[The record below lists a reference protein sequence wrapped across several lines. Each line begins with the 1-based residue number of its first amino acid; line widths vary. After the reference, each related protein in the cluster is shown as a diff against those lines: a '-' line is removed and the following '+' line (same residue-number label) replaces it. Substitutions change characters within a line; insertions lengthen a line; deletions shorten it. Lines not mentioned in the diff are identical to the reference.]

1 MERAK
6 GFEPSTFS
14 LATRRSTTELC
25 PQFTR
30 YSTRSFSMVNYY
42 KMTLSDRQFFLYSG
56 FMKNFPSIIP
66 VFPLSGVIYFPKTNL
81 PLNIFEQR
89 YLDLVNDSYNKDKL
103 MGMVQSKRINNEV
116 YNIGC
121 LGKIS
126 DFQKSRDGRVLI
138 NLIGISRFKI
148 LEEVS
153 NQKLYRE
160 FKVDY
165 KDFINDTENSQSEI
179 SSENLMNKAKIFFK
193 RNGLLLNWGE
203 FEKLDTSQ
211 QINTLAMIAPI
222 TNEEKQKLI
231 ESISLQNKVKTL
243 ESIIS
248 FYLHETGLNNQTIQ

>member
-1 MERAK
+1 
-6 GFEPSTFS
+6 
-14 LATRRSTTELC
+14 
-25 PQFTR
+25 
-30 YSTRSFSMVNYY
+30 MVNYY
-42 KMTLSDRQFFLYSG
+42 KMTLSDRQFFLYSR

-103 MGMVQSKRINNEV
+103 MGMVQSKRINDEV